1 MGMEVL
7 VVSEL
12 VFADAVKL
20 AGKGHSYHKALV
32 VDIEAEDPAWE
43 VKAES
48 SQVCLQ
54 CHRVEA
60 WQKCASVITLQKL
73 SESNARAVK
82 TYY

>member
-1 MGMEVL
+1 M
-7 VVSEL
+7 
-12 VFADAVKL
+12 FQADAEVEGRVSPKVDQL
-20 AGKGHSYHKALV
+20 VHGGGIKALV
-32 VDIEAEDPAWE
+32 VDIEAEDPARE